1 MNIEDITNVPISKV
15 TEKAKEKFIQVFE
28 AKFKQAGLPFYE
40 QQAAL
45 FNQELLS
52 GPYARAFA
60 LTPSLS
66 ILNAFM
72 SLAINGLSL
81 ERGTTTDCYLEHRS
95 MKAGKD
101 NMGKDVWQ
109 HMAVITITGYG
120 EVMMRKR
127 AGQIAYIDNPTVVYD
142 CDDIAVGEENGRKFV
157 KYMKCM
163 KRPAEAKIIACFL
176 KITRPDKSF
185 DYFVMDQ
192 EGMIRLKGYS
202 ERFSGGRSSQLY
214 GTMPDC
220 GDIDT
225 GFLIAKTIKHA
236 FKGYPKLAIGDGAAL
251 EADKDMDEPVGGPA
265 ADASGTVAA
274 AQGTMVHT
282 EGEDDPFNQ

>member
-1 MNIEDITNVPISKV
+1 MNINDLSKV
-15 TEKAKEKFIQVFE
+15 PNSKIAEKAKEKFIQVFE

-45 FNQELLS
+45 FNNELLY
-52 GPYARAFA
+52 GPYARAFEM
-60 LTPSLS
+60 TPAFS

-95 MKAGKD
+95 VYAGKD
-101 NMGKDVWQ
+101 SQGQNVYQ
-109 HMAVITITGYG
+109 HSAVITITGYG

-142 CDDIAVGEENGRKFV
+142 CDDIAVGEENGHKYV

-163 KRPAEAKIIACFL
+163 KRPAEAKVIACFL

-185 DYFVMDQ
+185 DYYVMDQ
-192 EGMIRLKGYS
+192 EGMMRLKGYS
-202 ERFSGGRSSQLY
+202 NSFTKGHPSELY
-214 GTMPDC
+214 GKMPDC

-251 EADKDMDEPVGGPA
+251 EADKDMDEPTAHDSAGT
-265 ADASGTVAA
+265 ADVA
-274 AQGTMVHT
+274 AQGTIVDT
-282 EGEDDPFNQ
+282 GGDDDIFNQ

>member
-1 MNIEDITNVPISKV
+1 MNIDEITNVPINKIV
-15 TEKAKEKFIQVFE
+15 EKAKEKFIQVFE
-28 AKFKQAGLPFYE
+28 AKFKQPGLPFYE

-45 FNQELLS
+45 FNTELLES
-52 GPYARAFA
+52 SNKNAFA
-60 LTPSLS
+60 ITPHLS

-95 MKAGKD
+95 VKAGKD

-120 EVMMRKR
+120 EVKMRKR

-142 CDDIAVGEENGRKFV
+142 CDDIAVGEENGHKFV
-157 KYMKCM
+157 RYMKCM
-163 KRPAEAKIIACFL
+163 KRPAEAKVIACFL

-185 DYFVMDQ
+185 DYYVMDQ
-192 EGMIRLKGYS
+192 EGMVRLRGYS
-202 ERFSGGRSSQLY
+202 ERFSRKASELY
-214 GTMPDC
+214 GKSPDC

-251 EADKDMDEPVGGPA
+251 EADKDMEEPVDGATQAVQP
-265 ADASGTVAA
+265 TEQA
-274 AQGTMVHT
+274 AQGTVVDT
-282 EGEDDPFNQ
+282 GGDDDIFNQ